1 MTWHHIADT
10 ADFGDKAV
18 IGRQCAG
25 RWIALYRL
33 EDGYF
38 ATQNLCTH
46 AAALLSNG
54 EVVEGYIECPAHAG
68 LFEIRT
74 GKAAG
79 APVSHDLDTYPV
91 RVTGER
97 IEVELEDPA

>member
-10 ADFGDKAV
+10 TDFADKDV
-18 IGRQCAG
+18 ISRECAG

-33 EDGYF
+33 QDGYF

-54 EVVEGYIECPAHAG
+54 EVVDGYIECPAHAG
-68 LFEIRT
+68 LFDIRT

-91 RVTGER
+91 RVAGER
-97 IEVELEDPA
+97 IEVEIEAAP